1 MRHDF
6 ALKNIQARRICL
18 SCSHDRHGL
27 ALSCWTCSYM
37 SALLLK
43 HCLILKFPLKRF
55 LCQRAACTASQIL
68 LYLQGAFC
76 AQQALVHEFF
86 LLHYTTACHG
96 ALLPSPRTHQL
107 ADQGGNIIHKRLIL
121 RRGPHFPG
129 TMQARRRCKSCSQS
143 GPCSCAGRR
152 SLQHRQLGARCPCV
166 APPHAHSSAS
176 ASLYFRELWASNPR
190 NSLALFNEW
199 VESRQ
204 TRMGCASSKSF
215 HRLPT
220 LSPQTELVGLC
231 ICGLKDIV
239 VAHQ

>member
-143 GPCSCAGRR
+143 GPYSCARPSKPAAPSTWPHAVPAWPLRTRTPPLPRLSTFESSGRAIQGIPWAFSTNGWKVDKR
-152 SLQHRQLGARCPCV
+152 EWV
-166 APPHAHSSAS
+166 APRAKASIHCPLRLSWSDSAS
-176 ASLYFRELWASNPR
+176 
-190 NSLALFNEW
+190 
-199 VESRQ
+199 V
-204 TRMGCASSKSF
+204 
-215 HRLPT
+215 
-220 LSPQTELVGLC
+220 
-231 ICGLKDIV
+231 D
-239 VAHQ
+239 